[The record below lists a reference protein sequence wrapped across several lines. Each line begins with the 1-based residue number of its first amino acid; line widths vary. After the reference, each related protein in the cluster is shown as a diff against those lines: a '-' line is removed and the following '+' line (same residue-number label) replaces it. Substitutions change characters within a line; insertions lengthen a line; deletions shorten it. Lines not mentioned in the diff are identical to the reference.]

1 MENGRADFENLRE
14 EINSVISNVSDI
26 VSVVQPSGLS
36 LVLSYQLMESR
47 VKTLNGD
54 IGDYEQ
60 THQNDTQN
68 MDSMME
74 SIRSILMAR
83 TGGSA
88 ISVTNYQAGS
98 IAMLPSYQRLQMGYE
113 ASSDS
118 KRYKFIKSF
127 EKQYEVIGMKSEE
140 IETLLGNPNKTET
153 KKGTKEIEVYEYRIE
168 DNLLLGGKYIELI

>member
-113 ASSDS
+113 
-118 KRYKFIKSF
+118 
-127 EKQYEVIGMKSEE
+127 KQYEVIGMKREE